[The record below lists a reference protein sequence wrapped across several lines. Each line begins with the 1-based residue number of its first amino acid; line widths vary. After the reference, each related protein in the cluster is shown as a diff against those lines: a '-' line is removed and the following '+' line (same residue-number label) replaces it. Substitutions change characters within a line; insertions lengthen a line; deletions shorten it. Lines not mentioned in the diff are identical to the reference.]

1 MSEQQPPTPSPTPT
15 PAAPVAAPAVPAP
28 APPPAG
34 PPPGAFP
41 APAAGSWGSGAAP
54 AQGNRR
60 RPAVIVGGAVA
71 AVAVLGGVFGVINLT
86 RDKAEPA
93 SPNVLPTPVP
103 DPGPTPSTLPV
114 VTIPGPQP
122 PPTVVTTTIPP
133 STTTTQPEPP
143 PPPPSDAQVVFDRIS
158 VGVPDGWDVLTAEE
172 GRVLLGTDGAE
183 YLVLADRIDA
193 DAETIVRNWVSDPGG
208 LDGYTVTGTSPLDLP
223 SSAVVSGFAATWEA
237 VLVTQQGSLPVEG
250 VVIVYITQDGIAVL
264 TETFNAVGDFESYAH
279 DFDAMLG
286 SVVASL

>member
-1 MSEQQPPTPSPTPT
+1 MPPPAAAPP
-15 PAAPVAAPAVPAP
+15 PAAPATPAPAVMAPAP
-28 APPPAG
+28 APPAG

-41 APAAGSWGSGAAP
+41 APAAASWGAGAAP
-54 AQGNRR
+54 AAGTRR
-60 RPAVIVGGAVA
+60 HPGVIVGGAVA

-86 RDKAEPA
+86 RDKPTPA
-93 SPNVLPTPVP
+93 TPNVIPTPVP

-143 PPPPSDAQVVFDRIS
+143 PPTPSDSQAVFDRVS
-158 VGVPDGWDVLTAEE
+158 VGVPDGWDVLSAEE
-172 GRVLLGTDGAE
+172 GSVLLGTDGAE
-183 YLVLADRIDA
+183 YRVLADRIDG

-223 SSAVVSGFAATWEA
+223 TSAVVSAFAATWEA

-250 VVIVYITQDGIAVL
+250 VVIAYVTQDGIAVL
-264 TETFNAVGDFESYAH
+264 TETFNAIGDFDSFAA
-279 DFDAMLG
+279 DFDAMLS